1 MVRLQVE
8 NMLRQILYVAFIT
21 TFVVVVL
28 GAWVRLSDAGLG
40 CPDWPGCYGQ
50 VVVPGHVDDVQK
62 ANVAFPERELEQ
74 GKAWKEMIHRYLA
87 GALGLVILALA
98 VVSWLKKDQPGAR
111 PFLGTVLLALVVF
124 QAALGMWTVTL
135 LLKPIIVLAH
145 LVGGLT
151 LLSLLWWYLLV
162 QSRSMQGSN
171 SAMLCFPAWARPVAL
186 VAVVVLILQIL
197 LGGWTSTNYSAL
209 ACTGFPLCS
218 GTLWP
223 EMDVTSGFTP
233 WRGLGINYEFGVL
246 EHPGRV
252 AVHMAHRLGALVT
265 FCCLGGF
272 GTMLLRSSVDQ
283 KIKQISLIML
293 LLLGIQVLLGII
305 NVSFFLPLAIAVAH
319 NAVAVALL
327 LSMVTLNFYLN
338 AGRN

>member
-1 MVRLQVE
+1 
-8 NMLRQILYVAFIT
+8 MLRQILLVASIT

-50 VVVPGHVDDVQK
+50 IVVPGHADDVQR
-62 ANVAFPERELEQ
+62 ANEAFPERELEHS
-74 GKAWKEMIHRYLA
+74 KAWKEMIHRYLA
-87 GALGLVILALA
+87 GALGLVILSLA
-98 VVSWLKKDQPGAR
+98 VVSWLKKDQASAR
-111 PFLGTVLLALVVF
+111 PILGTIILGLVVF

-162 QSRSMQGSN
+162 QQPPTLGSN
-171 SAMLCFPAWARPVAL
+171 ASVLNLPDWARPVAL
-186 VAVVVLILQIL
+186 ASITVLMVQIL

-218 GTLWP
+218 GSLWP
-223 EMDVTSGFTP
+223 EMDFSSGFTP
-233 WRGLGINYEFGVL
+233 WLGLGINYEFGVL

-272 GTMLLRSSVDQ
+272 GIMLLRSSVGQ
-283 KIKQISLIML
+283 RIKRIALVMMS
-293 LLLGIQVLLGII
+293 LLGLQVLLGII
-305 NVSFFLPLAIAVAH
+305 NVSYFLPLAIAVAH
-319 NAVAVALL
+319 NGVAAALL
-327 LSMVTLNFYLN
+327 LSLVTLIFYIRAN
-338 AGRN
+338 RN